1 MAPKQP
7 LTMLTAIMIK
17 SKRSGSV
24 CCTID
29 VVSNIAATIY
39 VDKSFLASQA
49 RVTELMPRNKKSI
62 LHMGTLFK

>member
-1 MAPKQP
+1 
-7 LTMLTAIMIK
+7 MIK

-49 RVTELMPRNKKSI
+49 RVTELMLRKEKSFV
-62 LHMGTLFK
+62 HMGTLFK